1 MFRYSKSIKFFA
13 LATSLAALP
22 AIAHAEE
29 RSFEHQGVQYVY
41 TKTVRDDR
49 TVLTGTADHAPF
61 RFVVRGGY
69 VTGEYNYHPVNFSL
83 REVKPSTDVPTQR

>member
-1 MFRYSKSIKFFA
+1 MFRYSKSFKSFA

-49 TVLTGTADHAPF
+49 TVLAGTADHAPF

-83 REVKPSTDVPTQR
+83 REVKRTPEALAQR